1 MLSSILGVVY
11 FIIAI
16 SIIVVV
22 HEWGHMVVAKRNGVK
37 CFEFSV
43 GMGPVLKRIGTD
55 NDGTVYNIRWIPLG
69 GFVAMAGEEEMS
81 DIEFSPEQSLMNKKP
96 WQKIKILFAGAG
108 MNFIL
113 GALVLFITYFV
124 FGLNVVSAGNAVTVA
139 DGGVAA
145 TAGMETGD
153 RIISIDGNDVNSY
166 EEISA
171 ELDQTES
178 PEITYLDKSTN
189 AEVSVNLQKVALN
202 CDQSVIGILP
212 VYEKQHLQLFESLKA
227 TITSF
232 VTMFTSVGQSLA
244 LLVNGTAGVSDLMGP
259 IGIASAS
266 SSVVTGGIQTM
277 LLTIAFLSINI
288 GIVNL
293 LPFPALDG
301 GRMVLAFYE
310 LIFRRR
316 VNEKLEL
323 YLNLIGFLLLMGLFV
338 IVTFSDVSR
347 LGDKTYF
354 DMQIESS
361 TVCARDEEQI
371 EYKLI
376 LEPIDDNAMP
386 ESVVLDM
393 SISSGKIVS
402 IGEAEI
408 NDSSAEITLT
418 TDEYKKIISQG
429 IDIVIDNDTT
439 VSSPLDLSLKV
450 KDEKNDIINQVIYR
464 IEK

>member
-55 NDGTVYNIRWIPLG
+55 KDGTVYNIRWIPLG

-81 DIEFSPEQSLMNKKP
+81 EIEFSPEQSLMNKKP

-124 FGLNVVSAGNAVTVA
+124 FGLNVVSDGNAITVA

-153 RIISIDGNDVNSY
+153 QIICIDGNEVNSY

-171 ELDQTES
+171 ELDQTEN
-178 PEITYLDKSTN
+178 PDITYLDKSTN
-189 AEVSVNLQKVALN
+189 DEVSVNLQKVALN
-202 CDQSVIGILP
+202 CDQSVIGISP

-227 TITSF
+227 TATSF
-232 VTMFTSVGQSLA
+232 VTMFTSVGQSLV

-361 TVCARDEEQI
+361 TVCARDEKQI
-371 EYKLI
+371 DYKLI
-376 LEPIDDNAMP
+376 LDPVDDDVMP

-393 SISSGKIVS
+393 SISSGKIASV
-402 IGEAEI
+402 GEAKI

-418 TDEYKKIISQG
+418 ADEYKKIISQG